1 MTAQLSTSWVPAGG
15 AGPASN
21 ITVRLSEKP
30 FPGELNLKNMTANH
44 TAPEPAWKTSP
55 PRIQK
60 LEV

>member
-1 MTAQLSTSWVPAGG
+1 VPAGG

-30 FPGELNLKNMTANH
+30 FPGELNLKNMKANH